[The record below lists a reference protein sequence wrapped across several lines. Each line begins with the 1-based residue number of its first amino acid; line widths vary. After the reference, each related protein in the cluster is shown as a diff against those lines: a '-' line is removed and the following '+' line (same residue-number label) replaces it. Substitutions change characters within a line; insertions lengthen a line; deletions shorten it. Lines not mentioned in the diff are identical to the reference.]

1 MKKIKYLAI
10 IFLSLISFYYT
21 EQIALY
27 VKSKNPLIQEIESN
41 KDELYVNSINSE
53 LIDELYIIPG
63 INGKEVNVNSSY
75 LTMKELNTYNESKI
89 VYNQISPSISLSNNK
104 DRIIIRGNP
113 KKRQVSLIFDKES
126 TITNYLTKNNYQY
139 NVLINNEKYSNNY
152 EMINNSNNKSTFN
165 HINSYLTNN
174 NLNKELCYITN
185 KSLCKDSYIFKESL
199 IINHSNISTTINKI
213 TSGEIILIKD
223 TITLNELE
231 LILNKIKSSD
241 LTIVYLS
248 KLISE
253 TN

>member
-1 MKKIKYLAI
+1 MHTSLKHQHLKKL
-10 IFLSLISFYYT
+10 
-21 EQIALY
+21 
-27 VKSKNPLIQEIESN
+27 
-41 KDELYVNSINSE
+41 
-53 LIDELYIIPG
+53 
-63 INGKEVNVNSSY
+63 
-75 LTMKELNTYNESKI
+75 
-89 VYNQISPSISLSNNK
+89 
-104 DRIIIRGNP
+104 
-113 KKRQVSLIFDKES
+113 
-126 TITNYLTKNNYQY
+126 
-139 NVLINNEKYSNNY
+139 
-152 EMINNSNNKSTFN
+152 
-165 HINSYLTNN
+165 HNN